1 MRVNRKALIC
11 AMLDA
16 DVKVSELA
24 SLANVSRNTISAIK
38 NGKSASVQ
46 TVEKIA
52 KALHVPAEQLMRK
65 DEHKKERGK
74 A

>member
-1 MRVNRKALIC
+1 MKIDRKALAC

-16 DVKVSELA
+16 DVKSFELA

-52 KALHVPAEQLMRK
+52 KALNIPVEQLEEKR
-65 DEHKKERGK
+65 
-74 A
+74 